1 MQRSM
6 TRNALVWL
14 MILTLELPWEA
25 VHAATANM
33 DISSTPLDVR
43 SAAKPNIIFALD
55 DSGSMDNEVLLDT
68 NDGAAWWLRP
78 TSGSSGFTDALG
90 KLYFNA
96 NGNSGAD
103 SAGTWYKYTY
113 LFPDGSATDARIST
127 DATYDHFAVPAIPA
141 YAFLRSSNYNPI
153 YYNPSI
159 TYQPWGP
166 AYLSGATRTFTN
178 ASAAAARSHP
188 WLPTSGT
195 PTTINLAAI
204 VPASANANWTFK
216 FFSGM
221 TIPCATI
228 SGIIYRKNG
237 GSWTSPCTTNQV
249 LAGTAT
255 DDWDVQI
262 PYYAAT
268 YYMLDTTCTVDGI
281 TCIITPDTKK
291 IKRYEIKPGVTFPSG
306 RTYAAELQN
315 FANWFTYYRKR
326 KLMLAGAM
334 GQVLGQVR
342 DVRGGIVKFNATSAV
357 TMYDFNSTVDSTN
370 ARQLLGT
377 VYTNP
382 ASGGTPTRDALNYVG
397 QQFMRTDVNAPI
409 QYACQRNAAFVL
421 TDGFANASG
430 PTVPSY
436 TKTTWG
442 NGAPFT
448 TIYANS
454 LADMA
459 LYYFTTNLRPA
470 LPTGLLS
477 FDPTNTRP
485 DADRNPNL
493 HMNTYGLTLGS
504 KGTIFGT
511 NMQQTNDPFAYP
523 PTWPNPTQNRSPT
536 AVDDLWHATINGRGQ
551 NYTTSDVTGTVAKI
565 QAMVADLLNKSGS
578 AAAVA
583 VSNVNVRA
591 GDNTAYASVYST
603 GGWYGDLLAFS
614 VDVTTGNVTTS
625 TPLWSVRD
633 RLEPR
638 FSTRVIA
645 TYNSATRTA
654 MPFRWASLSAAMQS
668 QLSNIPSAPSLTNG
682 SETLDF
688 LRGDRAPEA
697 DGYRIRAY
705 LMGDV
710 VDAEPVSVRG
720 GVGSYNDPG
729 YSLFHN
735 LQDTRRPMVY
745 QAANDGMLHAIDAAT
760 GDETWAYVPNLV
772 FPSLSE
778 LASPN
783 YVHHFYVDGTPVA
796 GDVDFGYTGGPT
808 PGSPNW
814 KTILVGGLRYG
825 GKGYYAIDV
834 TNPNVVD
841 ENGAASKVLWE
852 FPNGSTAAGV
862 VNNLGYSFGKPL
874 ILKTRAYGWVV
885 LVTSGYNSTTTT
897 DFKGHLYVLN
907 ASNGAVL
914 KDLVTSDG
922 TSTNQA
928 NLGQISGFVTDGQND
943 LTVEQVYG
951 GDNLGNIWRFDLHS
965 ADASTWTVAKLATLT
980 DSLGNPQPI
989 TAAPELSMINNKRVV
1004 LVGTGR
1010 LLGDTDITNASVQSV
1025 YAIVDNGTAAP
1036 LISPLRSRLT
1046 QKTMSIGAGGIRN
1059 INSDAVDWNT
1069 TYGWYFD
1076 LPAGE
1081 RLVGDPTLAYG
1092 TLVFTTNQPSSVACS
1107 SGSYLY
1113 AVDAK
1118 TGGQVAQS
1126 AFATGETAWTGK
1138 ALAQSLA
1145 TRPVVVVL
1153 PSGQI
1158 NSLVRSA
1165 DGGIMSNRLPL
1176 SWNRKVKKIGW
1187 KEIIR

>member
-78 TSGSSGFTDALG
+78 TSVLPGSPTPRQVVLQCQRQLG
-90 KLYFNA
+90 RRFRRHLVQVHVFVSRRQRHRRA
-96 NGNSGAD
+96 HFHRCHVRPLRCPRDPGVRILAQLELQPD
-103 SAGTWYKYTY
+103 LLQPEHHVSAVGPG
-113 LFPDGSATDARIST
+113 LLERRHA
-127 DATYDHFAVPAIPA
+127 HV
-141 YAFLRSSNYNPI
+141 
-153 YYNPSI
+153 
-159 TYQPWGP
+159 YQCERRG
-166 AYLSGATRTFTN
+166 
-178 ASAAAARSHP
+178 ARSHP

-397 QQFMRTDVNAPI
+397 QQFMRTDVKRTDSICLSA
-409 QYACQRNAAFVL
+409 QCGVRL

-485 DADRNPNL
+485 DADRNPNC
-493 HMNTYGLTLGS
+493 T
-504 KGTIFGT
+504 
-511 NMQQTNDPFAYP
+511 
-523 PTWPNPTQNRSPT
+523 
-536 AVDDLWHATINGRGQ
+536 
-551 NYTTSDVTGTVAKI
+551 
-565 QAMVADLLNKSGS
+565 
-578 AAAVA
+578 
-583 VSNVNVRA
+583 
-591 GDNTAYASVYST
+591 
-603 GGWYGDLLAFS
+603 
-614 VDVTTGNVTTS
+614 
-625 TPLWSVRD
+625 
-633 RLEPR
+633 
-638 FSTRVIA
+638 
-645 TYNSATRTA
+645 
-654 MPFRWASLSAAMQS
+654 
-668 QLSNIPSAPSLTNG
+668 
-682 SETLDF
+682 
-688 LRGDRAPEA
+688 
-697 DGYRIRAY
+697 
-705 LMGDV
+705 
-710 VDAEPVSVRG
+710 
-720 GVGSYNDPG
+720 
-729 YSLFHN
+729 
-735 LQDTRRPMVY
+735 
-745 QAANDGMLHAIDAAT
+745 
-760 GDETWAYVPNLV
+760 
-772 FPSLSE
+772 
-778 LASPN
+778 
-783 YVHHFYVDGTPVA
+783 
-796 GDVDFGYTGGPT
+796 
-808 PGSPNW
+808 
-814 KTILVGGLRYG
+814 
-825 GKGYYAIDV
+825 
-834 TNPNVVD
+834 
-841 ENGAASKVLWE
+841 
-852 FPNGSTAAGV
+852 
-862 VNNLGYSFGKPL
+862 
-874 ILKTRAYGWVV
+874 
-885 LVTSGYNSTTTT
+885 
-897 DFKGHLYVLN
+897 
-907 ASNGAVL
+907 
-914 KDLVTSDG
+914 
-922 TSTNQA
+922 
-928 NLGQISGFVTDGQND
+928 
-943 LTVEQVYG
+943 
-951 GDNLGNIWRFDLHS
+951 
-965 ADASTWTVAKLATLT
+965 
-980 DSLGNPQPI
+980 
-989 TAAPELSMINNKRVV
+989 
-1004 LVGTGR
+1004 
-1010 LLGDTDITNASVQSV
+1010 
-1025 YAIVDNGTAAP
+1025 
-1036 LISPLRSRLT
+1036 
-1046 QKTMSIGAGGIRN
+1046 
-1059 INSDAVDWNT
+1059 
-1069 TYGWYFD
+1069 
-1076 LPAGE
+1076 
-1081 RLVGDPTLAYG
+1081 
-1092 TLVFTTNQPSSVACS
+1092 
-1107 SGSYLY
+1107 
-1113 AVDAK
+1113 
-1118 TGGQVAQS
+1118 
-1126 AFATGETAWTGK
+1126 
-1138 ALAQSLA
+1138 
-1145 TRPVVVVL
+1145 
-1153 PSGQI
+1153 
-1158 NSLVRSA
+1158 
-1165 DGGIMSNRLPL
+1165 
-1176 SWNRKVKKIGW
+1176 
-1187 KEIIR
+1187 